1 MKAVGGYSVDGAI
14 VSMGFGTFQTLMCLY
29 AGLAWI
35 AEAMEMMILSF
46 IGPAVKLEWNLSA
59 DQETFVTVVV
69 FAGMLVGSYVWGLL
83 SDKFGRRIPFLNSFG
98 KCVSSRKGFLFTAI
112 VTSIAG
118 LCSAFAWNYVALLVA
133 RCIVGVGLGGA
144 PVVFTWFLE
153 FIPAPNRGKWM
164 VAFSIFWTIGAI
176 VQVSVAWI
184 VMPRLGWKWL
194 VGLSSIPSFLLLVFY
209 YWTPESP
216 RYLCLKGRKDEAVK
230 VMERVAKYNKKTLPP
245 GVLLTDH
252 EIELQGQREMTLSP
266 DSNPLPPRTWED
278 SNLGHLMTIKL
289 LLSRKLARSTVMLWL
304 IFFGNAFSYY
314 GIVLLTTQLNRSNL
328 CGKSTT
334 TTPKS
339 EGSGAGIKYMNVF
352 IASLAECPGLAVA
365 FLLVDRIGRKFSMAS
380 MLFTCCVFILPL
392 IVHQSSLVTTIL
404 LFGARIC
411 ITGSFAIAFVLA
423 PELYPTSVRSTGF
436 GIASSMGRIGGM
448 TAPFVA
454 VSLTERCQQRI
465 TVVVFVGIVAIALAA
480 TMLIPYETQ
489 GIELIESIKSN
500 KNEALKDSK
509 RRAQEA

>member
-1 MKAVGGYSVDGAI
+1 
-14 VSMGFGTFQTLMCLY
+14 MGFGTFQTLMCLY

-46 IGPAVKLEWNLSA
+46 IGPAVKIEWNLSA

-83 SDKFGRRIPFLNSFG
+83 SDKLGR
-98 KCVSSRKGFLFTAI
+98 RKGFLFTAI
-112 VTSIAG
+112 VTAVAG

-144 PVVFTWFLE
+144 PVVFTWCLE

-176 VQVSVAWI
+176 LQVSIAWI

-194 VGLSSIPSFLLLVFY
+194 VGVSAIPSFLLLVFY

-216 RYLCLKGRKDEAVK
+216 RYLCLKGRKEEAVK
-230 VMERVAKYNKKTLPP
+230 VMERVAKYNKKSLPP

-252 EIELQGQREMTLSP
+252 EIELQGQQQDMSVSP
-266 DSNPLPPRTWED
+266 NSDPPKWED
-278 SNLGHLMTIKL
+278 SDLGPWTTIRL

-328 CGKSTT
+328 CSKS
-334 TTPKS
+334 PKS
-339 EGSGAGIKYMNVF
+339 EGSGAGIKYKNVF
-352 IASLAECPGLAVA
+352 IATLAECPGLVVA
-365 FLLVDRIGRKFSMAS
+365 FLLVDRIGRKISMAS
-380 MLFTCCVFILPL
+380 MLFICCVFVLPL
-392 IVHQSSLVTTIL
+392 VVHQSPLVTTIL

-436 GIASSMGRIGGM
+436 GLASSMGRIGGM

-454 VSLTERCQQRI
+454 VSLTERCQQRLA
-465 TVVVFVGIVAIALAA
+465 VVVFVGIVAIALAA
-480 TMLIPYETQ
+480 TLLIPYETQ
-489 GIELIESIKSN
+489 GIELIESIQST
-500 KNEALKDSK
+500 KNEALKDNNK
-509 RRAQEA
+509 HHEEA

>member
-83 SDKFGRRIPFLNSFG
+83 SDKFGR
-98 KCVSSRKGFLFTAI
+98 RKGFLFTAI

-252 EIELQGQREMTLSP
+252 EIELQGQR
-266 DSNPLPPRTWED
+266 
-278 SNLGHLMTIKL
+278 HLMTIKL